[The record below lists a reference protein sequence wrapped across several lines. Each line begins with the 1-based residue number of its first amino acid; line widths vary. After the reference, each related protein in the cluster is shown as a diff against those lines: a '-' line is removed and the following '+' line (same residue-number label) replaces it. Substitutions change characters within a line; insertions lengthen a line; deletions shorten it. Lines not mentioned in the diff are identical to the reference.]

1 MSAPL
6 VDTPRTTRRFAVNR
20 RMVLI
25 FGAILIPFA
34 VSVIFNSYGPLT
46 EETALR
52 MAFAGVAGQTIAI
65 LSAVAIVVM
74 TIRRRLLVQLPVM
87 VVIAALVIAAAV
99 GTMTTQG
106 TLLVQRLDRIAETA
120 LLND

>member
-6 VDTPRTTRRFAVNR
+6 VDTPRTTLRFPVNR

-25 FGAILIPFA
+25 IGAILIPFA
-34 VSVIFNSYGPLT
+34 LSAIFNSYSPLT

-74 TIRRRLLVQLPVM
+74 TIRRRLFVQLPVM
-87 VVIAALVIAAAV
+87 AVIAALVIAAAV

-106 TLLVQRLDRIAETA
+106 TLLVQRLDRVAETA
-120 LLND
+120 LLNE

>member
-6 VDTPRTTRRFAVNR
+6 VDTPRTTRRFPVNR

-25 FGAILIPFA
+25 FGAIVIPFA
-34 VSVIFNSYGPLT
+34 LSAIFNSYGPLT

-74 TIRRRLLVQLPVM
+74 TIRRRLLVQLPV
-87 VVIAALVIAAAV
+87 VALIAALVIATAV
-99 GTMTTQG
+99 GAMTTQG
-106 TLLVQRLDRIAETA
+106 TLLVQRLDRVAETA

>member
-6 VDTPRTTRRFAVNR
+6 VDTPRTTRRFPVNR

-34 VSVIFNSYGPLT
+34 LSAIFNSYGPLT

-65 LSAVAIVVM
+65 LSAVAIVLM

-106 TLLVQRLDRIAETA
+106 TLLVQRLDRVAETA

>member
-6 VDTPRTTRRFAVNR
+6 VDTPRTTLRFPVNR

-25 FGAILIPFA
+25 IGAILIPFA
-34 VSVIFNSYGPLT
+34 LSAIFNSYGPLT

-74 TIRRRLLVQLPVM
+74 TIRRRLFVQLPVM
-87 VVIAALVIAAAV
+87 AVIAALVIAAAV

-106 TLLVQRLDRIAETA
+106 TLLVQRLDRVAETA
-120 LLND
+120 LLNE